1 MVSEVLKQAGTYELL
16 VLDQQRIT
24 RMPTIP
30 TAKND
35 DQPEMVEISSD
46 EEEEEGQDD
55 DLSAPPVRGSRK
67 DQTSGETEAGE
78 DDSEVDEEEDEGGQ
92 PSEAKKRRTEVRSI
106 RELFDKMIRE
116 ASQVTFLL
124 SMWRRTQ
131 LRTKPTARR

>member
-1 MVSEVLKQAGTYELL
+1 
-16 VLDQQRIT
+16 
-24 RMPTIP
+24 MPTIP
-30 TAKND
+30 TANYD
-35 DQPEMVEISSD
+35 DQPGTVEISSD

-55 DLSAPPVRGSRK
+55 DPSAPPVRGSRK